1 MVLRCGVQGEAP
13 GGVDARETRVGVP
26 PPRPS
31 PKQSR
36 RMSLIEA
43 IANVAVGF
51 GVAVTT
57 QVLVFPMFGL
67 KASLSEN
74 LTIGCIFTLLCGAP
88 HNSVYAESVIM
99 RSPRRV
105 IEIY

>member
-1 MVLRCGVQGEAP
+1 MVLRSGVQGEAP
-13 GGVDARETRVGVP
+13 GGVHEPETRVRIP
-26 PPRPS
+26 PPQPS

-57 QVLVFPMFGL
+57 QVLVFPVFGL
-67 KASLSEN
+67 EASLSEN
-74 LTIGCIFTLLCGAP
+74 LAIGCIFTRSYALRRLLEA
-88 HNSVYAESVIM
+88 M
-99 RSPRRV
+99 RMIAGPL
-105 IEIY
+105 

>member
-1 MVLRCGVQGEAP
+1 MVLRSGVQGEAP
-13 GGVDARETRVGVP
+13 GGVHVPETRVGVP

-57 QVLVFPMFGL
+57 QALVFPMFGL
-67 KASLSEN
+67 EASLSQN
-74 LTIGCIFTLLCGAP
+74 LAIGCIFTVVSIGR
-88 HNSVYAESVIM
+88 SYALRRLFEAM
-99 RSPRRV
+99 RM
-105 IEIY
+105 IAGQL